1 MQDCGPR
8 SPRFWP
14 HYATG
19 ILLYNALSP
28 TPKSEEMG
36 VLHVLQ
42 RGYKAV
48 GFGKAGLNRF
58 CLLLATIVVNTSKQS
73 LHCNFPELVLTEWE
87 FCFVAGTQTL
97 ELCMILHT
105 QGGVVL

>member
-1 MQDCGPR
+1 MHSAQPQ
-8 SPRFWP
+8 
-14 HYATG
+14 
-19 ILLYNALSP
+19 N
-28 TPKSEEMG
+28 PKRRV

-48 GFGKAGLNRF
+48 GCGKAGLNRF
-58 CLLLATIVVNTSKQS
+58 CLLLATIAVAPQNKAYIA
-73 LHCNFPELVLTEWE
+73 ELVLTEWE